1 MGGQPVSATNVI
13 KSLTASDIRGMK
25 GDTPIVCLTAY
36 TTPVAE
42 IADTACDLVLV
53 GDSVGMVLHG
63 LPSTLG
69 VTMDMMIMHAKAVA
83 RGTKRALIVVDMP
96 FGSYEQS
103 PEQAF
108 ENASRLM
115 VETGCGAVKLEGGVD
130 MAPTIA
136 FLVKRGIPVMA
147 HIGLTPQAVNTFG
160 GYKVQGRGEDG
171 DRLMAD
177 ARAVDEAGA
186 FSVVIEKVPASL
198 GDKITAEI
206 SIPTVG
212 IGAGA
217 GCDGQVLVVDDMM
230 GMFTNFKPKFVKR
243 YATVRAEGERAVAE
257 YAEEVRARTFPGPEH
272 IFADE
277 VKK

>member
-1 MGGQPVSATNVI
+1 MSATNVI

-42 IADTACDLVLV
+42 IADTACDLILV

-171 DRLMAD
+171 ERLMAD
-177 ARAVDEAGA
+177 ARAIEAAGA

-272 IFADE
+272 TFADE

>member
-1 MGGQPVSATNVI
+1 MSATNVI

-42 IADTACDLVLV
+42 IADTACDLILV

-171 DRLMAD
+171 ERLMAD

-272 IFADE
+272 TFADE

>member
-1 MGGQPVSATNVI
+1 MSATNVI

-42 IADTACDLVLV
+42 IADTACDLILV

-83 RGTKRALIVVDMP
+83 RGTKRGLIVVDMP

-160 GYKVQGRGEDG
+160 GYKVQGRGDDG
-171 DRLMAD
+171 ERLMAD
-177 ARAVDEAGA
+177 ARAIDEAGA
-186 FSVVIEKVPASL
+186 FSVVVEKVPASL

-272 IFADE
+272 TFADE

>member
-1 MGGQPVSATNVI
+1 MSATNVI

>member
-1 MGGQPVSATNVI
+1 MSATNVI

-171 DRLMAD
+171 ERLMAD

-272 IFADE
+272 TFADE

>member
-1 MGGQPVSATNVI
+1 MSATNVI

-42 IADTACDLVLV
+42 IADTACDLILV

-69 VTMDMMIMHAKAVA
+69 VTMDMMVMHAKAVA

-160 GYKVQGRGEDG
+160 GYKVQGRGDDG

-272 IFADE
+272 TFADE